1 VVQAVRE
8 NSPVGTGL
16 RGLRESVWDYV
27 PRGLRGD
34 PSQPSRPKSLLEI
47 RVSHLSGD
55 STLAEVQARW
65 PSAPYTLFARF
76 GIGSREKLGFRPD
89 QKLSEVLA
97 RYLVFDVQR
106 VLEVLESTE
115 DTYREL
121 YCSAEQAQVRS
132 FLWIDVR
139 GQDEHDLGARSD
151 WSYLTGELAGKL
163 FSGDRVQPILFFCRS
178 GALAPA
184 AAQHFRHKGY
194 AQAFALQG
202 GLESWTGRFFPEYP
216 VYGQNE
222 LEAGRINLLALRSRA
237 VWLLD
242 APIEPGV
249 RKILRQTE
257 WDFGPAKIWLQRD
270 RVVIDRSSM
279 YGWLEHAP
287 KLLNWLKAQGW
298 RDCSSETLAVP
309 ELKQALAAVVAGPV
323 QEMLQ
328 SHKGSIDLVSIKD
341 EVASLSLGGGCQGC
355 SSAAITINQEIAEV
369 LYRECEELLGVIDA
383 TPHQAEGATP
393 HH

>member
-1 VVQAVRE
+1 M
-8 NSPVGTGL
+8 GL
-16 RGLRESVWDYV
+16 DCR
-27 PRGLRGD
+27 
-34 PSQPSRPKSLLEI
+34 SLSDLT
-47 RVSHLSGD
+47 GD

-97 RYLVFDVQR
+97 RYLVFDVAR
-106 VLEVLESTE
+106 VLEVLQTTE
-115 DTYREL
+115 AAYGEL
-121 YCSAEQAQVRS
+121 YCSAEQAQAGQ

-139 GQDEHDLGARSD
+139 GQEEHDLGARPD
-151 WSYLTGELAGKL
+151 WTYLTGELAGKL
-163 FSGDRVQPILFFCRS
+163 FSGERQQPLLFFCRS

-184 AAQHFRHKGY
+184 AAQHFRQKGY

-202 GLESWTGRFFPEYP
+202 GLDAWTRSFFPEYP
-216 VYGQNE
+216 VYGQTE
-222 LEAGRINLLALRSRA
+222 LEAERINLLALRSRA
-237 VWLLD
+237 VWLTQE
-242 APIEPGV
+242 AVEPGNREV
-249 RKILRQTE
+249 LQQTE

-270 RVVIDRSSM
+270 RVVIDRPSAS
-279 YGWLEHAP
+279 GWIELAP
-287 KLLNWLKAQGW
+287 KLLSWLKAEGW
-298 RDCSSETLAVP
+298 RDCSRKRMPVP
-309 ELKQALAAVVAGPV
+309 DLKQSLAAVVAGPV

-328 SHKGSIDLVSIKD
+328 SHKGSIDLVDVQD
-341 EVASLSLGGGCQGC
+341 EVISLSLGGGCQGC